1 MPMEKV
7 RWIVQS
13 NLGSRR
19 DIEAIADACQKLGL
33 ECLQVAV
40 IPFSDALPE
49 VPTDAPA
56 VFYGSANFATNVHRS
71 GRWVPG
77 VFFDEQAFQF
87 THTLQQY
94 GDECLN
100 SDARVTTMA
109 ELAALDLADDV
120 RLFVRPVADLK
131 EFAGTE
137 FSLGEYRSWYAR
149 LAGGDFDL
157 GPDTPIIA
165 ASIKPIEHE
174 WRLFLVHGR
183 VVAGSHY
190 RSHGELQ
197 VSPEI
202 PPEVRVYA
210 EQMAAVWS
218 PSAVF
223 VLDVAQSQG
232 RLCVIEINGFNS
244 SGFYASN
251 IQDIVEAVSEVATH
265 PKPSDPHFVA

>member
-1 MPMEKV
+1 MEKV

-49 VPTDAPA
+49 APTDAPA

-77 VFFDEQAFQF
+77 SSSTSRRSSSLTPFSSTETSAS
-87 THTLQQY
+87 TPTP
-94 GDECLN
+94 G
-100 SDARVTTMA
+100 VTTMA

-137 FSLGEYRSWYAR
+137 FTLGDYRSWYAR

-157 GPDTPIIA
+157 CPDTPIIA

-174 WRLFLVHGR
+174 
-183 VVAGSHY
+183 
-190 RSHGELQ
+190 
-197 VSPEI
+197 
-202 PPEVRVYA
+202 
-210 EQMAAVWS
+210 
-218 PSAVF
+218 
-223 VLDVAQSQG
+223 
-232 RLCVIEINGFNS
+232 
-244 SGFYASN
+244 
-251 IQDIVEAVSEVATH
+251 
-265 PKPSDPHFVA
+265 